1 MKNIGLVVAYRG
13 DAFAGWQIQK
23 NARTVEGELKR
34 AAAEVTGEPVTIYGA
49 GRTDAGVHARGQRA
63 NFKTASSI
71 PAERFAYALNAH
83 LPEACRVMSSFEV
96 PLDFHSR
103 YDAKGKCY
111 TYRIYRGPIADPLT
125 ADFSW
130 QVSYFLDVDRMRA
143 AAGDAV
149 GTHDF
154 KSFQAAGS
162 SAKTSV
168 RRVDLIAITEDGPML
183 IVQYIGNGFLYNM
196 VRILTGTLVAIGSG
210 KLAPDAMAGIIAAKD
225 RNAAGVT
232 APAKGL
238 ELTRVYYENNFIKM

>member
-23 NARTVEGELKR
+23 NAETVEGDLKQ
-34 AAAEVTGEPVTIYGA
+34 AVEAVTEEKVTIYGA

-63 NFKTASSI
+63 NFKTASRI
-71 PAERFAYALNAH
+71 PPERFAYALNAH
-83 LPEACRVMSSFEV
+83 LPEAVRVMQSFEV
-96 PLDFHSR
+96 PVAFHSR

-130 QVSYFLDVDRMRA
+130 QVSYPLDVDKMRA
-143 AAGDAV
+143 AAADAV

-168 RRVDLIAITEDGPML
+168 RRVDRIDFAEDGPML
-183 IVQYIGNGFLYNM
+183 IIRYVGTGFLYNM

-210 KLAPDAMAGIIAAKD
+210 KFAPDAMAGIIAAKD

-238 ELTRVYYENNFIKM
+238 ELTRVYYTK

>member
-1 MKNIGLVVAYRG
+1 MRNIGLIVAYRG

-23 NARTVEGELKR
+23 NAETVEGDLKR
-34 AAAEVTGEPVTIYGA
+34 AVEAVTGETVTIYGA

-63 NFKTASSI
+63 NFKTASHI
-71 PAERFAYALNAH
+71 PPERFAYALNAH
-83 LPEACRVMSSFEV
+83 LPEACRVMASFEL

-103 YDAKGKCY
+103 YAATGKCY

-125 ADFSW
+125 AAFSW
-130 QVSYFLDVDRMRA
+130 QVSYTLDVDKMRA
-143 AAGDAV
+143 AAADAV

-154 KSFQAAGS
+154 KSFQSAGS

-168 RRVDLIAITEDGPML
+168 RRIDGIDLTEDGPML
-183 IVQYIGNGFLYNM
+183 TIQYVGNGFLYNM

-210 KLAPDAMAGIIAAKD
+210 KFEAGAMRGIIAAKD
-225 RNAAGVT
+225 RNAAGMT

-238 ELTRVYYENNFIKM
+238 ELTRVDYENNSIKM